1 MTNSLRDQFL
11 LDPDVVYLNHGSYGA
26 CPQPVFDRYQA
37 WQRELEW
44 NPVAFLG
51 RRVYEL
57 LEETRGVLGA
67 YLGVDGDT
75 LVLFPNPTTAIRL
88 LLRALPFDSGD
99 EVLTTDWE
107 YPSTNAAW
115 DLAAYQHGLRYIHQP
130 VPVPFTAPEEFVD
143 ALWAGVTDRTRV
155 IFLSHISFTCALV
168 FPVAEVCRRARTRGI
183 LTVIDGAH
191 APSQIPLDLAAL
203 DADIYLG
210 ACHKWLCAPKGSGF
224 AYAHPSVHALLTEPL
239 ILGNSRRGDTQPGP
253 GQYVPQ
259 YQYQGT
265 RDPAACLTVPDAI
278 RFQAEHNWD
287 AQRERCHALAR
298 QTLQRITDLTGLPP
312 LSPDS
317 NTYYSQMVSIPLPTD
332 RVTAV
337 SREMRKRN
345 IVAPILSTHGRSLVR
360 VSYQA
365 YNDQTDADALVDA
378 VQTALAQPQD
388 PG

>member
-11 LDPDVVYLNHGSYGA
+11 LDPGVVYLNHGSYGA
-26 CPQPVFDRYQA
+26 CPRPVFDRYQA
-37 WQRELEW
+37 WQRELER

-51 RRVYEL
+51 RRINDL

-88 LLRALPFDSGD
+88 LLRALPFDAGE

-107 YPSTNAAW
+107 YPTTNAAW
-115 DLAAYQHGLRYIHQP
+115 DLAAYQHGLQYIHQP
-130 VPVPFTAPEEFVD
+130 VPVPFTSPGEFVD

-155 IFLSHISFTCALV
+155 IFLSHISFTCSLI
-168 FPVAEVCRRARTRGI
+168 FPVAEVCRRARAAGI
-183 LTVIDGAH
+183 MTVIDGAH
-191 APSQIPLDLAAL
+191 APSQVPLDLAAL

-224 AYAHPSVHALLTEPL
+224 AYAHPRVHELLTESL
-239 ILGNSRRGDTQPGP
+239 ILGSSRRGDAQPGP

-265 RDPAACLTVPDAI
+265 RDPAALLTVPDAI

-287 AQRERCHALAR
+287 AQRARCHALAS
-298 QTLQRITDLTGLPP
+298 QTLTRITELTQLPP

-317 NTYYSQMVSIPLPTD
+317 ETYYSQLVSIPLPTE
-332 RVTAV
+332 RVSAI
-337 SREMRKRN
+337 SREMSERN
-345 IVAPILSTHGRSLVR
+345 ILAPILSTHDRSLAR

-365 YNDQTDADALVDA
+365 YNSQADADAMVRA
-378 VQTALAQPQD
+378 VEVALSKPVQ
-388 PG
+388 